1 MKISRIANPLCLTA
15 TLLLTLGGTAQAAKP
30 LQYEDVFELEFVSD
44 PQPDSKGEQIV
55 FVRNW
60 MDKQTDRRRM
70 TLWLSSA
77 DGKTQQALTDKDI
90 SASSPRWAPDNKR
103 LAFIANGQIHV
114 KWLDSGR
121 TSQLGQLMQSPSN
134 LSWSPDGKWLAFTMF
149 TPKQVKPPVSLP
161 GKPEKADWA
170 KAAIYID
177 NKPRIS
183 LYTEGNFAHNWAP

>member
-1 MKISRIANPLCLTA
+1 MTSITITADTKMNLPHITSRLCLTA
-15 TLLLTLGGTAQAAKP
+15 ALILTANSAIAAAKP
-30 LQYEDVFELEFVSD
+30 LQYDDVFELEFVSD

-90 SASSPRWAPDNKR
+90 NASSPHWAPDNKR

-121 TSQLGQLMQSPSN
+121 TSQLEIG
-134 LSWSPDGKWLAFTMF
+134 
-149 TPKQVKPPVSLP
+149 
-161 GKPEKADWA
+161 
-170 KAAIYID
+170 
-177 NKPRIS
+177 R
-183 LYTEGNFAHNWAP
+183 